1 MMKAE
6 AMPKLHKLALYYS
19 PVNRW
24 ALKVFT
30 RNLFVFRKTWTTN
43 LAFNIVEPLLYLA
56 ALGVGLGMLVDDI
69 EGMSY
74 TQFIAPGIV
83 ATSAMWAAAAEC
95 SYDSFVRMHYQKIYH
110 AIVVTPINLREVVA
124 GELLFGTFKSVL
136 SGSII
141 MAVVAALGLVPSAWA
156 LLTPFVL
163 VLNGMAFSQL
173 AMIWTGIVPKIDNFA
188 YFFTLVIT
196 PMFLFSGVFF
206 PLEVLPPILQ
216 QLAWLLPLYHIIVLL
231 RSLTM
236 GLVSIDLIYHCLWLF
251 IFILAIFPLP
261 QYLMHRRLIK

>member
-1 MMKAE
+1 MKA
-6 AMPKLHKLALYYS
+6 AVTPKLYRWASYYS

-56 ALGVGLGMLVDDI
+56 ALGAGLGMLVEDV

-95 SYDSFVRMHYQKIYH
+95 SYDSFVRMYYQKIYH
-110 AIVVTPINLREVVA
+110 AIVATPINLQEVVA
-124 GELLFGTFKSVL
+124 GELLYGTFKSVL
-136 SGSII
+136 SGTVIT
-141 MAVVAALGLVPSAWA
+141 VVIAALGLVPSPWA
-156 LLTPFVL
+156 LLIPAVL

-206 PLEVLPPILQ
+206 PLDVLPVILQ
-216 QLAWLLPLYHIIVLL
+216 QLAWLLPLYHIVVLL
-231 RSLTM
+231 RSLTL
-236 GLVSIDLIYHCLWLF
+236 GLVSADLIFHALWLLV
-251 IFILAIFPLP
+251 FILIIFPLP
-261 QYLMHRRLIK
+261 QYLMRRRLIK

>member
-1 MMKAE
+1 MKAT
-6 AMPKLHKLALYYS
+6 ALPKLHKWASYYS

-43 LAFNIVEPLLYLA
+43 LVFNIVEPLLYLA
-56 ALGVGLGMLVDDI
+56 ALGAGLGMMVEDI

-74 TQFIAPGIV
+74 MQFIAPGII

-95 SYDSFVRMHYQKIYH
+95 SYDSFVRMYYQKIYH
-110 AIVVTPINLREVVA
+110 AIVATPINLEEVVV

-136 SGSII
+136 SGTVI
-141 MAVVAALGLVPSAWA
+141 MSVVAVLGLVPSPWA
-156 LLTPFVL
+156 LLIPVVL

-206 PLEVLPPILQ
+206 PLDVLPQFLQ
-216 QLAWLLPLYHIIVLL
+216 QLAWLLPLYHIVVLL

-236 GLVSIDLIYHCLWLF
+236 GMVEISLAFHLLWLLV
-251 IFILAIFPLP
+251 FILAIFPLP